1 MWDESPEIAQRGE
14 APMAYEPVDEDPVV
28 HTPHVHSEQHGHT
41 HQPVAPVPP
50 PVHDPA
56 SGLTAYAAVKYGF
69 MLLITIVILYF
80 LARFVI
86 PLFT

>member
-1 MWDESPEIAQRGE
+1 
-14 APMAYEPVDEDPVV
+14 MAYEPVDEDPVV
-28 HTPHVHSEQHGHT
+28 HTPHVHHEERGHS
-41 HQPVAPVPP
+41 HRPVAPAPP
-50 PVHDPA
+50 PTPAHDPT
-56 SGLTAYAAVKYGF
+56 SGWTAYAAVKYGF

>member
-1 MWDESPEIAQRGE
+1 
-14 APMAYEPVDEDPVV
+14 MAYEPVEEDPVV
-28 HTPHVHSEQHGHT
+28 HTPGHVHSQGHT
-41 HQPVAPVPP
+41 HRPVAPTPASAP
-50 PVHDPA
+50 EPVYDHS

-69 MLLITIVILYF
+69 ILVITIVILYF